1 MLGRIWPSEPA
12 QQGGFDV
19 LTVTVHNLTDTVV
32 LRCRGRLVRGEE
44 SALLCAAV
52 RHYGSEVVLDLAEVS
67 TIDAAGIG
75 ALVSLQAAGI
85 YLKLMNPTEPVR
97 AVLGIT
103 GLRSVFEICE
113 EQQSQERI
121 ILGTPEVAP
130 LLA

>member
-1 MLGRIWPSEPA
+1 
-12 QQGGFDV
+12 V

-32 LRCRGRLVRGEE
+32 LRCRGRLVHGEE

-52 RHYGSEVVLDLAEVS
+52 RHYGSEIVLDLTQVS
-67 TIDAAGIG
+67 AIDAAGIG

-85 YLKLMNPTEPVR
+85 YLKLMNPSEPVR
-97 AVLGIT
+97 TVLRIT

-113 EQQSQERI
+113 EQPSKEEM
-121 ILGTPEVAP
+121 ILGAQEVAP